1 GAFPAEITVAF
12 LSDRREDCYTLI
24 VRDITLRKQAEDAIQ
39 LAEVKDREARQL
51 EQTLMELQQTQL
63 KLVHSE
69 KMSSLGQLVAGVAHE
84 INNPIG
90 FIYGNLG
97 YVDEYVND
105 LLELIALYRAET
117 TDADLAAISHK
128 LRTIDVDYLA
138 TDLPK
143 ILDSMRGGTERITEI
158 VQSLKDFSHQGGT
171 QLKQVDVRQGLESTL
186 TILGHKLKE
195 QRFRPEIQVLRD
207 YDDLPKLECY
217 PGQLNQV
224 FMNLLSNAIDAIDEK
239 WEKHAS
245 DPAAPPLKLP
255 PRIILRAKL
264 VAGGDR
270 VHLHFTDNGVG
281 IPEHVKQRIL
291 DPFFTTKPVGKGTGL
306 GMSISYQIIVER
318 HHGRLD
324 CLSFPGKGTRFL
336 IELPIAHTHTTN

>member
-1 GAFPAEITVAF
+1 
-12 LSDRREDCYTLI
+12 
-24 VRDITLRKQAEDAIQ
+24 
-39 LAEVKDREARQL
+39 
-51 EQTLMELQQTQL
+51 M
-63 KLVHSE
+63 
-69 KMSSLGQLVAGVAHE
+69 
-84 INNPIG
+84 
-90 FIYGNLG
+90 
-97 YVDEYVND
+97 
-105 LLELIALYRAET
+105 
-117 TDADLAAISHK
+117 
-128 LRTIDVDYLA
+128 
-138 TDLPK
+138 
-143 ILDSMRGGTERITEI
+143 
-158 VQSLKDFSHQGGT
+158 
-171 QLKQVDVRQGLESTL
+171 RQGLESTL

-195 QRFRPEIQVLRD
+195 QRFRPAIQVLRD

-245 DPAAPPLKLP
+245 DSPPPPLKLP

-281 IPEHVKQRIL
+281 IPDHVKQRIL
-291 DPFFTTKPVGKGTGL
+291 DPFFTTNPVGKGTGL

-336 IELPIAHTHTTN
+336 IELPSAHTHTTN